1 MNLTSK
7 QRANLRSIAS
17 QIEPCYII
25 GKGNVTDNIIKGIDE
40 ALAKR
45 ELIKITVLKSADLK
59 AREMVDEIA
68 QALDATV
75 VCTIGNKI
83 VLYRYS
89 DKEGITHVIF

>member
-7 QRANLRSIAS
+7 QRATLRSLAS

-25 GKGNVTDNIIKGIDE
+25 GKGNVSDNIIKGIDE

-45 ELIKITVLKSADLK
+45 ELIKITVLKSADFK
-59 AREMVDEIA
+59 AREMVDDIA

-89 DKEGITHVIF
+89 DKEGVQHVVF